1 MKRKYFIPCLLAAAA
16 LGLSACSPESIGYAA
31 IDNAQATDAHY
42 EEIASYMDDYLENLG
57 YFPMEYGV
65 EWIGYYKYSD
75 LYDIEEY
82 EEMELG
88 GYYNYS
94 ARLATGE
101 IANAD
106 ISTYWGENEDPV
118 ILNLTVETLDSE
130 NPIIPFNNDT
140 IVACWEAYKQLAYP
154 EDNPQ

>member
-31 IDNAQATDAHY
+31 IDNAQATDARY

-75 LYDIEEY
+75 LYDVEEY
-82 EEMELG
+82 EEMETG
-88 GYYNYS
+88 GYYSYS
-94 ARLATGE
+94 AWLATGE
-101 IANAD
+101 VANARL
-106 ISTYWGENEDPV
+106 STYWGEGDEIE
-118 ILNLTVETLDSE
+118 ILNLNIETATGE
-130 NPIIPFNNDT
+130 TPIIEYSDEK
-140 IVACWEAYKQLAYP
+140 IVSCWNTYKQLAYP
-154 EDNPQ
+154 EDSPQ

>member
-1 MKRKYFIPCLLAAAA
+1 MKRKCFISCLLVVVA
-16 LGLSACSPESIGYAA
+16 LGLSSCSTESIGYAA
-31 IDNAQATDAHY
+31 IDNAQVTDTHY
-42 EEIASYMDDYLENLG
+42 EEIASYMDDYLESLG
-57 YFPMEYGV
+57 YFPMEYSV

-75 LYDIEEY
+75 LYDVEEY

-94 ARLATGE
+94 ARLSTGE

-106 ISTYWGENEDPV
+106 ISTYWGEGEDPV

-130 NPIIPFNNDT
+130 NSIIPFNNDT
-140 IVACWEAYKQLAYP
+140 IVACWDTYKQLAYP
-154 EDNPQ
+154 DEAPQ